1 MSYEYR
7 PLSQETL
14 RRIIRTMA
22 ITVNGRVRIDLDPKA
37 RWVIIQNVSDGE
49 VYVGNNTVDNTNGFK
64 LASGD
69 NISFNF
75 LPGFE
80 IYAYANNKEI
90 RVMEVE

>member
-7 PLSQETL
+7 PLTQETL
-14 RRIIRTMA
+14 RRIIRTRA
-22 ITVNGRVRIDLDPKA
+22 ITVNGRVQISLDPKA
-37 RWVIIQNVSDGE
+37 RWVIIQNTSDSD

-64 LASGD
+64 LSPGD
-69 NISFNF
+69 SISFNF

-80 IYAYANNKEI
+80 VYVYASNKEI

>member
-14 RRIIRTMA
+14 RRIIRTRA
-22 ITVNGRVRIDLDPKA
+22 ITINGRVRIELDPKA
-37 RWVIIQNVSDGE
+37 RWVIVQNTSEGD
-49 VYVGNNTVDNTNGFK
+49 VYIGNSTVDNTNGFK
-64 LASGD
+64 LAPGD
-69 NISFNF
+69 ALSFNF

-80 IYAYANNKEI
+80 VYVYADDKEI

>member
-14 RRIIRTMA
+14 RRIIRTRA
-22 ITVNGRVRIDLDPKA
+22 ITVNGRVKIDLEVRS
-37 RWVIIQNVSDGE
+37 RWVIIQNTSDSD
-49 VYVGNNTVDNTNGFK
+49 VYIGNSTVDNTNGFR
-64 LASGD
+64 LAPGD
-69 NISFNF
+69 TISFNF

-80 IYAYANNKEI
+80 VYVYANNKEI

>member
-14 RRIIRTMA
+14 RRIIRTRA

-37 RWVIIQNVSDGE
+37 RWVIIQNVSDAE

-64 LASGD
+64 LSPGD
-69 NISFNF
+69 SISFNF

-80 IYAYANNKEI
+80 VYAYANNKEI

>member
-14 RRIIRTMA
+14 RRIIRTRA
-22 ITVNGRVRIDLDPKA
+22 ITVNGRARIDLDPKA
-37 RWVIIQNVSDGE
+37 RWVIIQNVSDAD
-49 VYVGNNTVDNTNGFK
+49 VFVGNNTVDNTNGYK
-64 LASGD
+64 LAPGD
-69 NISFNF
+69 TISFNF

-80 IYAYANNKEI
+80 VYVYANNKEI

>member
-14 RRIIRTMA
+14 RRIIRTRA
-22 ITVNGRVRIDLDPKA
+22 ITVNGRVQINFDPKA
-37 RWVIIQNVSDGE
+37 RWAIIQNMSDGD
-49 VYVGNNTVDNTNGFK
+49 VYIGNNTVDNTNGFK
-64 LASGD
+64 LSPGD
-69 NISFNF
+69 AISFNF

-80 IYAYANNKEI
+80 VYVYANNNEI

>member
-7 PLSQETL
+7 PLNQETL
-14 RRIIRTMA
+14 RRIIRTRA
-22 ITVNGRVRIDLDPKA
+22 ITVNGRVQISLDPEA
-37 RWVIIQNVSDGE
+37 RWVIIQNVSDAE
-49 VYVGNNTVDNTNGFK
+49 VYVGNDTVDNTNGFK

-69 NISFNF
+69 AISFNF

-80 IYAYANNKEI
+80 VYVYANNKEI

>member
-14 RRIIRTMA
+14 RRIIRTRA
-22 ITVNGRVRIDLDPKA
+22 ITVNGRVQINLDPEA
-37 RWVIIQNVSDGE
+37 RWVIIQNVSDAE
-49 VYVGNNTVDNTNGFK
+49 VYVGNSAVDNTNGFK
-64 LASGD
+64 LSPGD
-69 NISFNF
+69 SISFNF

-80 IYAYANNKEI
+80 VYVYANNKEI

>member
-14 RRIIRTMA
+14 RRIIRTRA
-22 ITVNGRVRIDLDPKA
+22 ITVNGRVKVDLDPKA
-37 RWVIIQNVSDGE
+37 RWVIIQNVSDAE
-49 VYVGNNTVDNTNGFK
+49 VYIGNSTVDNTNGFK
-64 LASGD
+64 LSPGD
-69 NISFNF
+69 SISFNF

-80 IYAYANNKEI
+80 VYVYGDNKEI

>member
-14 RRIIRTMA
+14 RRIIRTRA
-22 ITVNGRVRIDLDPKA
+22 ITVNGRTRIDLDPKA
-37 RWVIIQNVSDGE
+37 RWVIIQNVSDE
-49 VYVGNNTVDNTNGFK
+49 DVFIGNSTVDNTNGYK
-64 LASGD
+64 LAPGD
-69 NISFNF
+69 TISFNF

-80 IYAYANNKEI
+80 VYVYANNKEI

>member
-14 RRIIRTMA
+14 KRIIRTRA
-22 ITVNGRVRIDLDPKA
+22 ITVNGRTRIDLDPRA
-37 RWVIIQNVSDGE
+37 RWVIIQNVSDAE
-49 VYVGNNTVDNTNGFK
+49 VYIGNSTVEITNGFK
-64 LASGD
+64 LSPGD
-69 NISFNF
+69 SISFNF

-80 IYAYANNKEI
+80 VYAYANDKEI

>member
-14 RRIIRTMA
+14 RRIIRTRA

-37 RWVIIQNVSDGE
+37 RWVIIQNTSDGD
-49 VYVGNNTVDNTNGFK
+49 VYIGNSTVDNTNGYK
-64 LASGD
+64 LAPGD
-69 NISFNF
+69 TISFNF

-80 IYAYANNKEI
+80 VYAYANNKEI